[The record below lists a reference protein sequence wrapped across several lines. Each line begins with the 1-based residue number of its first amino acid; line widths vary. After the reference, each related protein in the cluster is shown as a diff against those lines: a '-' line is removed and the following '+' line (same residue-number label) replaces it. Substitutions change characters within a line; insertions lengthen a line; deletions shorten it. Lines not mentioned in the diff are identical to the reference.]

1 MSTKVQIHLKNK
13 VIKMP
18 KNSKKWPI
26 IKRDLSVVMTSK
38 KYQKKGYMLKITL
51 IIKSRTA
58 PTNDPKF

>member
-26 IKRDLSVVMTSK
+26 IKRDLSVMTSK
-38 KYQKKGYMLKITL
+38 KISKKGEYAQDHTYFMSK
-51 IIKSRTA
+51 KSKRT
-58 PTNDPKF
+58 